1 MTGKCGQIR
10 DFSSKPPPPFNAD
23 NKQKSSET
31 EAQSLSD
38 SIDFFTWHQNQREM
52 TSLPRKKKIWELENK
67 ELNLENAF
75 YLFTSDASYN
85 MQMSRITSKNN
96 NQELLRTTR

>member
-52 TSLPRKKKIWELENK
+52 TSLPRKKKDLRVGKQRIEFRKRFTLLHVNSEL
-67 ELNLENAF
+67 
-75 YLFTSDASYN
+75 
-85 MQMSRITSKNN
+85 
-96 NQELLRTTR
+96 